1 MKTYFGLKFSGDE
14 RYDCKDAAARLFVC
28 YDIPIRQVKQTL
40 NLLGSGKLSEERF
53 QDITNKTIDV
63 MRDILSRKN
72 RLYLT
77 MRDRL
82 REWCDTF
89 GVPTSEDYVI
99 LYRSHKLS
107 RVALF
112 EESDTED
119 GGEDMMSG
127 EDVEQRPNSI
137 GSARALADYVKQYIK
152 GQDDVIEQLAVPFF
166 QHLDSAR
173 KGYTCKV
180 KSSVMMLG
188 PTGTGKSEMLKT
200 FAEACDCPVVFVST
214 SEIRP
219 MGWRGMHIT
228 DLIARKIND
237 GVPMEK
243 MQYAIIV
250 LDEIDKITR
259 YGARILSD
267 AGNDDTHDLMR
278 DIMKLLDVGHKLT
291 IDNGVNTLEGTQS
304 VIELPTDNLLLVFS
318 GAFSGI
324 EDIIKRRMNIHST
337 IGYSSVNQSVD
348 AEDNYMKH
356 VTTEDLEK
364 WGYLPELLGRIGV
377 YAVMNPLSVETMIE
391 IMKQAKGSILE
402 GHVDYAMRNH
412 IDLRFSDEALRIIA
426 EKAYESGLG
435 FRNVRSLLANL
446 LNKLYFDMSTS
457 DVSNDTQV
465 VTVDVEFI
473 SKHLRIR

>member
-1 MKTYFGLKFSGDE
+1 
-14 RYDCKDAAARLFVC
+14 
-28 YDIPIRQVKQTL
+28 
-40 NLLGSGKLSEERF
+40 
-53 QDITNKTIDV
+53 
-63 MRDILSRKN
+63 
-72 RLYLT
+72 
-77 MRDRL
+77 
-82 REWCDTF
+82 
-89 GVPTSEDYVI
+89 
-99 LYRSHKLS
+99 
-107 RVALF
+107 
-112 EESDTED
+112 
-119 GGEDMMSG
+119 
-127 EDVEQRPNSI
+127 
-137 GSARALADYVKQYIK
+137 
-152 GQDDVIEQLAVPFF
+152 
-166 QHLDSAR
+166 
-173 KGYTCKV
+173 
-180 KSSVMMLG
+180 MMLG

-237 GVPMEK
+237 GVPIEK

-337 IGYSSVNQSVD
+337 IGYSSANQSVD
-348 AEDNYMKH
+348 AEDKYMKH

-457 DVSNDTQV
+457 DASNDTQV